1 MQVNK
6 IYTGDC
12 LEWLRQMPDNF
23 IDCCVTSPPYYG
35 LRDYGT
41 AQWSGGDS
49 GCDHKGIP
57 LASNK
62 STLAGYTSEDVK
74 VRTFTVPF
82 KDTCLKCGATRIDN
96 QIGLEETPT
105 AYVSKLVEV
114 FREVKR
120 VLKKEGTLWLN
131 LGDSYNGSGGA
142 GGDYNE
148 GGLRE
153 GQPKY
158 NGRKISGLKPKDLI
172 GIPWMVAFA
181 LRADGWY
188 LRQDIIWAKPNPMPE
203 SVTDRCTKSHEY
215 IFLLSK
221 SQKYYYD
228 AEAIKV
234 DSVIKSLDEAIKR
247 AGHGGAQYDKWE
259 DKNGFRGKGG
269 LGRDTKTFTGYANKR
284 SVWTV
289 TTKPFAAAHF
299 ATFPEDL
306 ISDCIKAGCPEFVC
320 NKCGKARERI
330 IEKEYKKHDNWFGDK
345 QNVRH
350 SRGNA
355 GNSYNELISTKPN
368 GLTDCNCNE
377 GFSPGIV
384 LDPFSGAGTTPVVAR
399 KLNRNYIGIE
409 LNETYVSMAKK
420 RLYNE
425 IGLFL

>member
-96 QIGLEETPT
+96 QIGLEETPI

-181 LRADGWY
+181 LRVDGWY

-228 AEAIKV
+228 AEALSEQCSNKTQWTYPQP
-234 DSVIKSLDEAIKR
+234 DKAAR
-247 AGHGGAQYDKWE
+247 AGITTNGTGASTIRIAPE
-259 DKNGFRGKGG
+259 D
-269 LGRDTKTFTGYANKR
+269 GRRNKR

-289 TTKPFAAAHF
+289 TTKPFSEAHF

-306 ISDCIKAGCPEFVC
+306 ISDCIKAGCPE
-320 NKCGKARERI
+320 NGI
-330 IEKEYKKHDNWFGDK
+330 I
-345 QNVRH
+345 
-350 SRGNA
+350 
-355 GNSYNELISTKPN
+355 I
-368 GLTDCNCNE
+368 
-377 GFSPGIV
+377 
-384 LDPFSGAGTTPVVAR
+384 DPFMGAGTTAIVAR

-409 LNETYVSMAKK
+409 LNETYVSMANK